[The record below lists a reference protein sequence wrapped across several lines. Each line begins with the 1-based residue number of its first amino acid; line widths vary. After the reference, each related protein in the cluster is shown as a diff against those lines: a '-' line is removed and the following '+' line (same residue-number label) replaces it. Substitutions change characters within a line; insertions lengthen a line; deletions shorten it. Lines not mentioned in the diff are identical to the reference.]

1 VTGAAPARPLRVG
14 LFTNNY
20 LPMLGGVSTAVET
33 LRSTLG
39 ALGHR
44 VVVVAPRMAGAAAD
58 PGVVR
63 VPAVPAPTY
72 PDFGLP
78 LPVMSALARHLA
90 GLALDIVH
98 VQHPFLLGG
107 TGRRLARRLGRP
119 LVFTYHTLYEK
130 YAHYVPL
137 PRPLVARTAVTWSTR
152 FANTADLVIA
162 PSAGVAARL
171 RACGVRP
178 PIEVVPTGVDLE
190 RFRPGDRPAA
200 RAALGWESGPRL
212 LYVGRLDREK
222 NLDFLLDAF
231 TQVATRHPGATLW
244 LVGRGTHE
252 RALQR
257 QARRFGLGERVRFV
271 GPVGHDAIARYYQAA
286 DLFVFASTTETQ
298 GLAVLEAMAVGLPV
312 VAVRAS
318 GVEEAVVDG
327 VSGLLVPEDREA
339 FTGAVSE
346 LLADP
351 ALARKLAA
359 GAREAARP
367 AAAAALAGRL
377 VTLYRQL
384 LAAEGRR

>member
-1 VTGAAPARPLRVG
+1 VTGAALTRPLRVG

-33 LRSTLG
+33 LRSTLE
-39 ALGHR
+39 ALGHQ

-58 PGVVR
+58 PEVVR

-78 LPVMSALARHLA
+78 LPVTSGLARQLA
-90 GLALDIVH
+90 SLALDVVH

-107 TGRRLARRLGRP
+107 TGRRLARRLGQP

-137 PRPLVARTAVTWSTR
+137 PRPLVAQAAVSWSTR

-171 RACGVRP
+171 RARGVRP
-178 PIEVVPTGVDLE
+178 PVEVLPTGVDLE
-190 RFRPGDRPAA
+190 RFRPGDRAAA
-200 RAALGWESGPRL
+200 RAALGWGSGPRC

-231 TQVATRHPGATLW
+231 AQVATRHRGATLW

-257 QARRFGLGERVRFV
+257 RVRRLGLGERVRFV
-271 GPVGHDAIARYYQAA
+271 GAVGRDAIARYYQAA
-286 DLFVFASTTETQ
+286 DLFLFASTTETQ
-298 GLAVLEAMAVGLPV
+298 GLAVLEAMAVGVPV

-339 FTGAVSE
+339 FAGAVSE

-367 AAAAALAGRL
+367 AAAPALAGRL
-377 VTLYRQL
+377 VMLYRRL
-384 LAAEGRR
+384 LARDGRR